1 MNVLKR
7 LLGRDGKF
15 YDLLESS
22 AAEARR
28 SVTLLREL
36 APLLNTPAAEAKLQ
50 EVAVSRK
57 RHRRIREEITRA
69 VCRTFVTPIEREDIE
84 ALSNA
89 LYKLPKTV
97 EKIAERLLVCPG
109 RFMQDLVSTQIG
121 LLDRAA
127 ELVVSMVAGLRAK
140 RSVEA
145 VSEEFEMLHA
155 IETDA
160 DRLMVGL
167 LRDLYQGSV
176 EAKEV
181 LILKDLYELLER
193 AIDRC
198 RDAGHVVFEVVLKYS

>member
-1 MNVLKR
+1 MNIIHR
-7 LLGRDGKF
+7 LLGRDARF

-28 SVTLLREL
+28 SAAILVEL
-36 APLLNTPAAEAKLQ
+36 IPLLGSPEAARRLE
-50 EVAVSRK
+50 EVGLSRN
-57 RHRRIREEITRA
+57 RHRKIREEITRA
-69 VCRTFVTPIEREDIE
+69 VCRTFVTPLEREDIE
-84 ALSNA
+84 ALSRA
-89 LYKLPKTV
+89 LYKVPKTV
-97 EKIAERLLVCPG
+97 EKIAERLLVCPA
-109 RFMQDLVSTQIG
+109 RFTPDLVAAQVG

-127 ELVVSMVAGLRAK
+127 EGVVTMVSGLREK
-140 RSVEA
+140 RSVEEI
-145 VSEEFEMLHA
+145 SESYERLHSL
-155 IETDA
+155 ESEA

-176 EAKEV
+176 DAKEV